1 LIKISL
7 KREIAMAD
15 DRSTREFRVTRSVAP
30 FLLGAALAACT
41 IASVAASPPLAP
53 GGALKLLARYPVS
66 ASPSPAQDVRWA
78 GDGSVYLL
86 RAYDGLGEVALA
98 SSASPGLAVGR
109 YLVPPI
115 GTIHGGFHRFTT
127 FAVSQG
133 NLAVAD
139 HHQFASSAIE
149 PEGGSRVFARQV
161 VQIGDDVDLLGRKVV
176 FLGYPRDAAEAVG
189 DAKRGILW
197 LGTLDEPFKD
207 FHPVLLDAQGPGPR
221 ALSACLLEEL
231 ASVRFLGDGSFVAVP
246 GVEPGVHLF
255 SPEGKL
261 VRSWDSGQ
269 LGLDSARC
277 GELSDKEWRALRLH
291 PEQRLARVNRMRVV
305 DDILP
310 LPQGPGL
317 LVRTSAEGEVS
328 WVLEILE
335 PDRVVTYAIP
345 FTSRI
350 PADRLRGDVRGGRM
364 VLLRSAHLD
373 LLSGGNTSPGELIVA
388 EVPRG

>member
-1 LIKISL
+1 
-7 KREIAMAD
+7 MAD
-15 DRSTREFRVTRSVAP
+15 GRSTRNLRHVRSATFP
-30 FLLGAALAACT
+30 FLLGVALAACA
-41 IASVAASPPLAP
+41 IASGAAAPALAP
-53 GGALKLLARYPVS
+53 GGALKLLARYPVP

-86 RAYDGLGEVALA
+86 RAYDGLSELSLA
-98 SSASPGLAVGR
+98 SSSPALSVR
-109 YLVPPI
+109 RRLVPPI
-115 GTIHGGFHRFTT
+115 GTIRGGFHRFTT
-127 FAVSQG
+127 FAVSEG

-139 HHQFASSAIE
+139 HHQFAWSPVE
-149 PEGGSRVFARQV
+149 PDGGSRVFTRQV
-161 VQIGDDVDLLGRKVV
+161 VQIGDDVDLLGRRVV
-176 FLGYPRDAAEAVG
+176 FLGYPRDAAEAEG
-189 DAKRGILW
+189 DAKRGFLW
-197 LGTLDEPFKD
+197 LGTLAEPFKD
-207 FHPVLLDAQGPGPR
+207 FQPVLLDAHGPGPR
-221 ALSACLLEEL
+221 ASSACLLEEL
-231 ASVRFLGDGSFVAVP
+231 GSVRFLGDGSFVAVP

-277 GELSDKEWRALRLH
+277 GELSDKEWRTLRLH

-305 DDILP
+305 DDVLP

-317 LVRTSAEGEVS
+317 LVRTFADGEVS
-328 WVLEILE
+328 WALEVLEG
-335 PDRVVTYAIP
+335 DRVVTYAIP

-350 PADRLRGDVRGGRM
+350 PADRLRGDVRGDRI

-373 LLSGGNTSPGELIVA
+373 LLSGSDSQPGELVVA

>member
-1 LIKISL
+1 
-7 KREIAMAD
+7 MAAD
-15 DRSTREFRVTRSVAP
+15 QSSRALHFTRSVAFS
-30 FLLGAALAACT
+30 FLLAAALAACA
-41 IASVAASPPLAP
+41 IASVSAASSLLP

-86 RAYDGLGEVALA
+86 RAYDGLSEVALA
-98 SSASPGLAVGR
+98 SATSPALSVRR

-115 GTIHGGFHRFTT
+115 GTIRGGFHRFTT
-127 FAVSQG
+127 FAVSEG
-133 NLAVAD
+133 HLAVAD
-139 HHQFASSAIE
+139 HHQFAWSAIE

-161 VQIGDDVDLLGRKVV
+161 VQIGDDLDLQGRKVV
-176 FLGYPRDAAEAVG
+176 FLGYPRDAAEASG
-189 DAKRGILW
+189 DANRGFLW

-207 FHPVLLDAQGPGPR
+207 FQPVLLDAHGPGPR

-231 ASVRFLGDGSFVAVP
+231 ASVRFLGGGSFVAVP
-246 GVEPGVHLF
+246 GVEAGVHLF

-291 PEQRLARVNRMRVV
+291 PEQRLSRVNHMRVI

-317 LVRTSAEGEVS
+317 LVRTFTGGEVS

-350 PADRLRGDVRGGRM
+350 PADRLRGDVRGGHI

-373 LLSGGNTSPGELIVA
+373 LLNGSDTWPGELIVA
-388 EVPRG
+388 EVPRS